1 MLEWKLENS
10 VFQAVSFFPLFSV
23 FLSFFSKPL
32 EVLSSGGDMW
42 TRTSQKPCK
51 ILKNQK
57 NDSSMEMP

>member
-1 MLEWKLENS
+1 METGEFGFLG
-10 VFQAVSFFPLFSV
+10 SFLLSLFSV

-32 EVLSSGGDMW
+32 EVFSSGGDMW